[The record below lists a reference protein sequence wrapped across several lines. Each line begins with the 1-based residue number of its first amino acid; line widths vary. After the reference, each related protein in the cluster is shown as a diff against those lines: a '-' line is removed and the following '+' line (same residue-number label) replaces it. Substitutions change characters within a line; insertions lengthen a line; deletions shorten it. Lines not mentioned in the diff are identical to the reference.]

1 MLYRRAS
8 ARDLNAGEGIAL
20 SPLIDCVFLLLIF
33 FLVTTMLKRKETLI
47 PITMPDATSAL
58 AAEANEEV
66 LVIGVEED
74 GAFLEPAGRDRFGAL
89 SYRAGG
95 SLVEYLDALLNRE
108 GPGILKNPI
117 RLDIARDTPFQLT
130 IDILDACKLRG
141 FENVSVKIRQPFEE
155 GTP

>member
-1 MLYRRAS
+1 VLYRRAN

-58 AAEANEEV
+58 AAEAEEDG
-66 LVIGVEED
+66 LVIGVDAE
-74 GAFLEPAGRDRFGAL
+74 GAFLEPAGRDRYGAL
-89 SYRAGG
+89 SYRSGG
-95 SLVEYLDALLNRE
+95 SLEEYLDALLTRE
-108 GPGILKNPI
+108 GPAVLEKPI
-117 RLDIARDTPFQLT
+117 RLEIARDTPFQQT
-130 IDILDACKLRG
+130 INVLDACKLRG

-155 GTP
+155 GAP